1 MQNLQWI
8 SQGKDWATYREHQ
21 PHTVISSIPA
31 PCTQELSAVCALSG
45 SAVSSSLWPHELQP
59 ARLLCSWDSPGKN
72 TISGLPF
79 PPLGYLPDPGRPCL
93 SWVSCIGRQILY
105 HWATGIPHN
114 QVAQVNCMCLLY
126 FLLPFELPSPG
137 TSSTFPKTGGSFNS
151 PLCRKKAT

>member
-1 MQNLQWI
+1 MDF
-8 SQGKDWATYREHQ
+8 SGKGLSNIQRTSATHSHKQY
-21 PHTVISSIPA
+21 PCSLHTGTE
-31 PCTQELSAVCALSG
+31 CCVCALSG
-45 SAVSSSLWPHELQP
+45 SAVSSSLWPHGLQP

-114 QVAQVNCMCLLY
+114 QVAQVNCMCPLY

-151 PLCRKKAT
+151 PLCRKKAN